1 MEQKETVTTR
11 LQNKNEAILKVSG
24 AHLYQGH
31 ARFVAVKV
39 VEESASDESI
49 QLTAETIIII
59 INTGAKSLVLS
70 IPGLLDMPN
79 VYDSKAFRTWRFV
92 LASRQLS
99 ALACSNLM
107 NRKKSAS
114 LGGFFVTLLTDQLF
128 DKQEVLVRY

>member
-39 VEESASDESI
+39 VEESAGDESI
-49 QLTAETIIII
+49 QLTAETII

-92 LASRQLS
+92 LASRQLP

-107 NRKKSAS
+107 NRKKSAR
-114 LGGFFVTLLTDQLF
+114 LGGFFLLLC
-128 DKQEVLVRY
+128 